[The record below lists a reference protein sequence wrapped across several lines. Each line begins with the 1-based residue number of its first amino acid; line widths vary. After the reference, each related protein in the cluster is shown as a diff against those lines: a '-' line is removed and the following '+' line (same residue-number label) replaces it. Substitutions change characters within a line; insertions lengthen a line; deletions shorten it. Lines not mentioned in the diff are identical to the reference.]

1 MNQSKYTYS
10 KAAFAIAVL
19 LTAAILLPTS
29 VKFAHIFED
38 HKHELC
44 EDFNTVHIHDLDL
57 DCEFY
62 KFKLNTQFYS
72 LERPI
77 DLATNTEI
85 REKDENFQVTF
96 IKSNVVYL
104 SLRAPPPA

>member
-1 MNQSKYTYS
+1 M
-10 KAAFAIAVL
+10 AIAIL
-19 LTAAILLPTS
+19 LIAAVLLPTS

-44 EDFNTVHIHDLDL
+44 EDFTTTHIHDLDL

-72 LERPI
+72 LEKPI
-77 DLATNTEI
+77 DLFTNNEI
-85 REKDENFQVTF
+85 REKHENFQVTF

-104 SLRAPPPA
+104 SLRAPPAA